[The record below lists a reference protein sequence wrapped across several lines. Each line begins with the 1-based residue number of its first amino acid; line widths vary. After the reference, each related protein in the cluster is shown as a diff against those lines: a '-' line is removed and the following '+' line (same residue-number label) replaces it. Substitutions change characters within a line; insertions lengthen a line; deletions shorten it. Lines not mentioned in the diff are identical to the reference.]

1 MTLVLTGDAITVYR
15 QRVLLAALK
24 LECKGMTR
32 SRRPSAYTI
41 IKQECN
47 LKGTKQK
54 VLEQFESMI
63 AM

>member
-1 MTLVLTGDAITVYR
+1 MTQILTGDAITIFR
-15 QRVLLAALK
+15 QKVLLSALK
-24 LECKGMTR
+24 LECKGMKR
-32 SRRPSAYTI
+32 NGPSAYSI
-41 IKQECN
+41 IKRECN

>member
-1 MTLVLTGDAITVYR
+1 MTQVFTGNAITMYR
-15 QRVLLAALK
+15 QRVLLSALK
-24 LECKGMTR
+24 LECKGMKR
-32 SRRPSAYTI
+32 NGPSVYSI
-41 IKQECN
+41 IKREYN

>member
-1 MTLVLTGDAITVYR
+1 VTQILTGDAITNFR
-15 QRVLLAALK
+15 QRVLLSALK
-24 LECKGMTR
+24 LECKGMKR
-32 SRRPSAYTI
+32 NGPSAYSI
-41 IKQECN
+41 IKREYN

>member
-1 MTLVLTGDAITVYR
+1 MIQILTGDAITNFR
-15 QRVLLAALK
+15 QRVLLSALK
-24 LECKGMTR
+24 LECKGMKR
-32 SRRPSAYTI
+32 NGPSAYSI
-41 IKQECN
+41 IKREYN

>member
-1 MTLVLTGDAITVYR
+1 MTSVLTGDTITMYR
-15 QRVLLAALK
+15 QKVLLSALK
-24 LECKGMTR
+24 LECKGMKR
-32 SRRPSAYTI
+32 NGPSVYSI
-41 IKQECN
+41 IKREYN

>member
-1 MTLVLTGDAITVYR
+1 MTQILTGDAITTFR
-15 QRVLLAALK
+15 QRVLLSALK
-24 LECKGMTR
+24 LECKGMKR
-32 SRRPSAYTI
+32 NGPSAYSI
-41 IKQECN
+41 IKREYN

>member
-1 MTLVLTGDAITVYR
+1 MTHVLTGDTITMYR
-15 QRVLLAALK
+15 QKVLLSALK
-24 LECKGMTR
+24 LECKGMKR
-32 SRRPSAYTI
+32 NGPSVYSI
-41 IKQECN
+41 IKQEYN